1 MKKLLGIIVLGLL
14 LSGNAYAGV
23 NEPGSGPIASIND
36 VKSEYYKNLAQVRK
50 KNKHLITYVSIS
62 NNGGW
67 ASWSLY
73 VKEINEKLHKKA
85 YKKCVKAA
93 AKYTQEDCFIFAIDD
108 KIVWNL
114 EGPAK
119 PSKPKESE
127 SAESKAEQEK
137 QAQLDKRPGRF
148 FEDQPDVSDDYQ
160 IHFIYLLTLDG
171 KDSELDTSGWIEKRV
186 NKVNDKFL
194 KFSAKNKKSNGIGQ
208 QFKLDMTKEG
218 KLDVTFVRM
227 NVSKQQLDIPDYP
240 NNLIYPYL
248 RQKGF
253 DNPKKVYATFAGF
266 KTKHGNS
273 DGGEGYVPM
282 MVIYTP
288 AVKTYGQ
295 PDMDL
300 VILHELLHSQG
311 AAYGCGK
318 RTYKDTHVKGSDI
331 LGVNT
336 VTSSLDSRN
345 DTYYRHDIEGCPDL
359 AKSVF
364 VTPTAEDPWDP
375 YDVFCRKK
383 RGNLTHPDLYKGSPR
398 CKGGAK

>member
-1 MKKLLGIIVLGLL
+1 LK
-14 LSGNAYAGV
+14 NA
-23 NEPGSGPIASIND
+23 
-36 VKSEYYKNLAQVRK
+36 VKS
-50 KNKHLITYVSIS
+50 
-62 NNGGW
+62 
-67 ASWSLY
+67 
-73 VKEINEKLHKKA
+73 
-85 YKKCVKAA
+85 
-93 AKYTQEDCFIFAIDD
+93 TQEDCFIFAIDD

-114 EGPAK
+114 DGPA
-119 PSKPKESE
+119 KPKESE
-127 SAESKAEQEK
+127 SAESKVEQEK

-148 FEDQPDVSDDYQ
+148 FEDQPDVSEDYQ

-171 KDSELDTSGWIEKRV
+171 KDSELDISGWIEKRV

-194 KFSAKNKKSNGIGQ
+194 KMSAKNKKSNGIGQ

-227 NVSKQQLDIPDYP
+227 DISKKQLDIPDYP
-240 NNLIYPYL
+240 NNIIYPYL

-266 KTKHGNS
+266 KTKHGNN
-273 DGGEGYVPM
+273 DGGEGHVPM

-295 PDMDL
+295 QDMDL
-300 VILHELLHSQG
+300 VILHELFHTQA

-318 RTYKDTHVKGSDI
+318 RTYKGSHVKGSDI
-331 LGVNT
+331 LGDNL
-336 VTSSLDSRN
+336 TSSIDSRN
-345 DTYYRHDIEGCPDL
+345 NTYYRHDIDGCPDL

-364 VTPTAEDPWDP
+364 VTPTAKDSWDP

-383 RGNLTHPDLYKGSPR
+383 RGNLTHPDLYKGFDR

>member
-1 MKKLLGIIVLGLL
+1 M
-14 LSGNAYAGV
+14 SGNSNAGV

-36 VKSEYYKNLAQVRK
+36 VKSEYSKNLAQVKK
-50 KNKHLITYVSIS
+50 KNKHLIQYLST
-62 NNGGW
+62 NNYGGW
-67 ASWSLY
+67 ASWTLY
-73 VKEINEKLHKKA
+73 VKKIDEKSHKKA
-85 YKKCVKAA
+85 YKKCLKNAVKS
-93 AKYTQEDCFIFAIDD
+93 TQEDCFIFAIDD

-114 EGPAK
+114 DGPA
-119 PSKPKESE
+119 KPKESE
-127 SAESKAEQEK
+127 SAESKVEQEK

-148 FEDQPDVSDDYQ
+148 FEDQPDVSEDYQ

-171 KDSELDTSGWIEKRV
+171 KDSELDISGWIEKRV

-194 KFSAKNKKSNGIGQ
+194 KMSAKNKKSNGIGQ

-227 NVSKQQLDIPDYP
+227 DISKKQLDIPDYP
-240 NNLIYPYL
+240 NNIIYPYL

-266 KTKHGNS
+266 KTKHGNN
-273 DGGEGYVPM
+273 DGGEGHVPM

-295 PDMDL
+295 QDMDL
-300 VILHELLHSQG
+300 VILHELFHTQA

-318 RTYKDTHVKGSDI
+318 RTYKGSHVKGSDI
-331 LGVNT
+331 LGDNL
-336 VTSSLDSRN
+336 TSSIDSRN
-345 DTYYRHDIEGCPDL
+345 NTYYRHDIDGCPDL

-364 VTPTAEDPWDP
+364 VTPTAKDSWDP

-383 RGNLTHPDLYKGSPR
+383 RGNLTHPDLYKGFDR